1 MKMLEKN
8 YENIRLQDLTNEKVK
23 IKISKDAFK
32 SSLHCPKCNIEM
44 KKIITD
50 LDLAESQM
58 TLHLE
63 AYKCEN
69 CGRERLNGEQ
79 AIKLDQ
85 MMLMIDAIKE
95 KIRFKFER
103 AANFDGRN
111 WFIRFPVEITR
122 DWSKN
127 MIANITPLSTKD
139 FLIHFKK
146 Q

>member
-1 MKMLEKN
+1 MLDEN
-8 YENIRLQDLTNEKVK
+8 YENVRLQDLTNEKVK
-23 IKISKDAFK
+23 IRISKNAFK
-32 SSLHCPKCNIEM
+32 NQLHCPKCNIEM

-50 LDLAESQM
+50 LDLAESQI

-63 AYKCEN
+63 VYKCEK

-79 AIKLDQ
+79 AMKLDQ
-85 MMLMIDAIKE
+85 IMLMIDAMKE

-111 WFIRFPVEITR
+111 WFIRFPIEVTR
-122 DWSKN
+122 NWNKN